1 MRKKIN
7 SIDVARKAGVSRA
20 TVSYVLN
27 NVVSESISEKTKER
41 VFKAAKDLGYVPNAA
56 GQALVSKRTKNIG
69 LLFLDS
75 QASHPFLLQIIEG
88 LTSVVRDNNL
98 RLLIDSVSEE
108 NHSEAMLSMSR
119 AKRIDGLVLFE
130 TRENDEELRTL
141 VSEHFPVV
149 IIGEHPDLVV
159 CSVDIDTISSAEK
172 AVNHLISIGHRKI
185 ACITNAPIDYTAAS
199 SRLEGY
205 KKALENAGIEYDP
218 SLVRYGKYDE
228 ESGMSAMNELLEIRE
243 EKNITAC
250 FVASDRV
257 AFGAM
262 RAITKAG
269 LRIPEDFAVIGFDDV
284 IHSRFYNPPLSTI
297 HFSAV
302 DQGRVAGE
310 MLIKLID
317 EEIKPG
323 ERIIQETKLIV
334 RESTVKQ

>member
-108 NHSEAMLSMSR
+108 NHSEAMLLMSR
-119 AKRIDGLVLFE
+119 AKSIDGLVLFE

-141 VSEHFPVV
+141 VSEKFPVV

-159 CSVDIDTISSAEK
+159 CSVDIDTVSAAET
-172 AVNHLISIGHRKI
+172 AVNHLISTGHRKI
-185 ACITNAPIDYTAAS
+185 ACITNAPLDFTAAS
-199 SRLEGY
+199 SRLDGY
-205 KKALENAGIEYDP
+205 KRALENAGIEYDP
-218 SLVRYGKYDE
+218 ALVRYGKYDE
-228 ESGMSAMNELLEIRE
+228 ESGMIAMNELLEISN
-243 EKNITAC
+243 EKKITAC

-302 DQGRVAGE
+302 EQGRVAGE

-323 ERIIQETKLIV
+323 ERIIQETKLVV
-334 RESTVKQ
+334 RESTVKE